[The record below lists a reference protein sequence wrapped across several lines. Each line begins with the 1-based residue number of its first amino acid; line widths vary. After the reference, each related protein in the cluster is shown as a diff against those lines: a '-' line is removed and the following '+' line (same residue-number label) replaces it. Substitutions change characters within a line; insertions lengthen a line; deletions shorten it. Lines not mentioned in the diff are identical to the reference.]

1 MPSTSTAT
9 GALSGATVSDTRSP
23 APTTTERAIPAIG
36 ATGVIT
42 VQAADGETTGP
53 PAA

>member
-1 MPSTSTAT
+1 VPSTSTAT
-9 GALSGATVSDTRSP
+9 AALSGATVSVTRSP
-23 APTTTERAIPAIG
+23 SPSTTARLIPAIG